1 MTDEARREAE
11 DVFER
16 YNSGIAEST
25 AIYENGVLECDS
37 PLYHFEITRD
47 YVKAF
52 DKKQEGKE
60 VFYCTRSYSKIY
72 QDQALLDGLRAITHM
87 LPELNA
93 SLLETIVSHSIGIV
107 QSGILNENSSLN
119 STFDSS

>member
-1 MTDEARREAE
+1 MTDEARKEVEAF
-11 DVFER
+11 FER
-16 YNSGIAEST
+16 YASGIVETT

-37 PLYHFEITRD
+37 PSYHFEITVD

-52 DKKQEGKE
+52 DRKQEGKE
-60 VFYCTRSYSKIY
+60 VFFCSRSYSKIC
-72 QDQALLDGLRAITHM
+72 QDQILLDGLRAITHM

-93 SLLETIVSHSIGIV
+93 SPLEKIIVHSVGIV

-119 STFDSS
+119 SPFDSS